1 MREKKELNVQIGD
14 RIKRARERAK
24 ITQESMAEQIEVSPQ
39 YVSDLERGV
48 VGISVPTLRRVCTVL
63 CVPSDELLFDAAR
76 LPQPGS
82 TSSGVCLNSRQ
93 TQLLD
98 EIVRCFLAAV
108 ASD

>member
-63 CVPSDELLFDAAR
+63 CVPSDELLFDTAR
-76 LPQPGS
+76 RPA
-82 TSSGVCLNSRQ
+82 SSGVCLSSRQ